1 MAGIGE
7 IAERTG
13 LSKATVSRA
22 LRGLPSVAG
31 DTVALVRRA
40 ADDLGYIP
48 SAAAAG
54 LATGRNQ
61 AIGALVPV
69 LDRWFYTRTLEGAD
83 EELRA
88 RGFDLMLY
96 NLGGG
101 PGDRDRVFHRSI
113 LRRRIDALLVLALAF
128 DPEEAAEL
136 RRAEFPTLAVG
147 GPASG
152 VRHIGIDD
160 HQVAYLATAHL
171 IELGHTR
178 IAHIG
183 GHDVLGLNQA
193 VPLNRLG
200 GFQLALTEAG
210 IAMREEW
217 VVDGRYSFAGG
228 AEAARRLFAHGGER
242 PTAVFAASD
251 ETAFGAITALHALG
265 VRVPDDVSI
274 VAIDGHEDGAE
285 WGLTTVAQF
294 PKEQGRMAARQL
306 LDELDGA
313 PAPDG
318 FDSARF
324 EFLVR
329 SSTAAPPPV

>member
-1 MAGIGE
+1 LAGIGE

-22 LRGLPSVAG
+22 LRGLPTVAG

-48 SAAAAG
+48 SAAASG

-61 AIGALVPV
+61 VIGAVVPV
-69 LDRWFYTRTLEGAD
+69 LDRWFYTHTLEGAD

-88 RGFDLMLY
+88 RGYDLMLY

-101 PGDRDRVFHRSI
+101 PDDRDRVFHRSI

-128 DPEEAAEL
+128 NPDEAAEL
-136 RRAEFPTLAVG
+136 EQAEFPTLAVG

-152 VRHIGIDD
+152 VRHIGVDD

-171 IELGHTR
+171 VELGHTR

-183 GHDVLGLNQA
+183 GQDVLGLNQA
-193 VPLNRLG
+193 VPANRLG
-200 GFQLALTEAG
+200 GYRLALTEAG
-210 IAMREEW
+210 IPVREDW

-228 AEAARRLFAHGGER
+228 AEAARQLFADPRDR
-242 PTAVFAASD
+242 PTAIFAASD
-251 ETAFGAITALHALG
+251 ETAFGAITAMHALG
-265 VRVPDDVSI
+265 IRVPDDVS
-274 VAIDGHEDGAE
+274 VVGIDGHEDGVQ

-294 PKEQGRMAARQL
+294 PAEQGRMAARQL

-313 PAPDG
+313 ARPEG
-318 FDSARF
+318 FDPSRF
-324 EFLVR
+324 EFVVR
-329 SSTAAPPPV
+329 SSTGRPRR